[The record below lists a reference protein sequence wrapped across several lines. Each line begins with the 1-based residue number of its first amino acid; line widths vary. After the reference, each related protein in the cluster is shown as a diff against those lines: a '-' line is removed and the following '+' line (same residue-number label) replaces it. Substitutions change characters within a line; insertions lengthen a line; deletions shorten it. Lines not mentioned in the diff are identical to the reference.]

1 MNEDSDIAV
10 LGFFVKILKCVSAA
24 LLWMMAMIL
33 LGLRFELAYPA
44 AFGLWATII
53 FYVVALVSLFFT
65 ARYIFRTIR
74 DKKPL

>member
-24 LLWMMAMIL
+24 LLWMMGMIL
-33 LGLRFELAYPA
+33 LGLRFQLAFPSV
-44 AFGLWATII
+44 FGLWATIL

-65 ARYIFRTIR
+65 ARYITRTIR
-74 DKKPL
+74 GGKIA

>member
-33 LGLRFELAYPA
+33 LGLRFELAYPRTYGVWITI
-44 AFGLWATII
+44 AFCIAG
-53 FYVVALVSLFFT
+53 LVSLFFT
-65 ARYIFRTIR
+65 ARYIIRTIKAR
-74 DKKPL
+74 PTV